1 MMGEKII
8 KDRLVGQRDCKIA
21 KHSLTNQGGKWCIT
35 CEILKPLKGIEDS
48 HTQKRLMP
56 VI

>member
-8 KDRLVGQRDCKIA
+8 KDRLIEQRDCKIA

-35 CEILKPLKGIEDS
+35 CEILKPLER
-48 HTQKRLMP
+48 H
-56 VI
+56 